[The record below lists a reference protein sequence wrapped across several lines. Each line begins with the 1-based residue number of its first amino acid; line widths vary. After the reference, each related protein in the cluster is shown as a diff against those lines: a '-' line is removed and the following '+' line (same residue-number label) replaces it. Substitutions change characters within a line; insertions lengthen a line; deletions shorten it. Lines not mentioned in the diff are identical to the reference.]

1 MTNAIVHSKRNGFF
15 YLIPYVILIIQVVD
29 VAFGGRSLDNLSQ
42 LLAST
47 EARSPIAMWLV
58 RMQSVFFMVASIQL
72 ILASWRLHGTLLG
85 TKPGLTICFV
95 LFWMGSVGLN
105 MFFSSHPYFA
115 HYYFYSLFLGL
126 GVLLSTTEDL
136 KKFVFAVRNALTLF
150 LVMSFLALF
159 IKPSLVIES
168 TYAQGYISGIP
179 RFSGFAPYALSLG
192 QIAQVNGL
200 LLFCFPFQK
209 KWMNLSSGLII
220 TVALLL
226 SQSKTAW
233 ISTIVCVGVIILYRH
248 KLTSSHSTS
257 FKQSVTL
264 PLVAMVFL
272 AVGML
277 CAGLIFLDVGTALD
291 NFFNS
296 KAGSKLLELN
306 GREVIW
312 QYALREWFANPFFG
326 YGPLFLDLKQ
336 RLLIGLINATHAHSQ
351 FIDLLAR
358 SGVIGLLSVIPYLLI
373 MMSMAFKANLAL
385 RGLAVSLFLVI
396 FIKCISEVPLTLYGY
411 SLELLM
417 QLTLLAILLLS
428 NNKIASAPTD
438 VNIGS
443 LQEAI
448 R

>member
-1 MTNAIVHSKRNGFF
+1 
-15 YLIPYVILIIQVVD
+15 
-29 VAFGGRSLDNLSQ
+29 
-42 LLAST
+42 
-47 EARSPIAMWLV
+47 
-58 RMQSVFFMVASIQL
+58 
-72 ILASWRLHGTLLG
+72 
-85 TKPGLTICFV
+85 
-95 LFWMGSVGLN
+95 
-105 MFFSSHPYFA
+105 
-115 HYYFYSLFLGL
+115 
-126 GVLLSTTEDL
+126 
-136 KKFVFAVRNALTLF
+136 
-150 LVMSFLALF
+150 
-159 IKPSLVIES
+159 
-168 TYAQGYISGIP
+168 
-179 RFSGFAPYALSLG
+179 
-192 QIAQVNGL
+192 
-200 LLFCFPFQK
+200 
-209 KWMNLSSGLII
+209 
-220 TVALLL
+220 
-226 SQSKTAW
+226 
-233 ISTIVCVGVIILYRH
+233 
-248 KLTSSHSTS
+248 
-257 FKQSVTL
+257 
-264 PLVAMVFL
+264 MVFL